1 MCEAGNRAHIRQTVY
16 SSQLMTIKTQSNEIT
31 PTVPTFPMQPISSPS
46 TCFLCS
52 HLHKVQGDRGYFL
65 KYANFRTWQGFL
77 QPTGHPVSVRVAMM
91 KMMREYFVFYTSS
104 PPVVSLY

>member
-1 MCEAGNRAHIRQTVY
+1 MCEAGSRAHIRQTVY

-65 KYANFRTWQGFL
+65 KYANFRTLAMFSLAHWS
-77 QPTGHPVSVRVAMM
+77 PRVR
-91 KMMREYFVFYTSS
+91 
-104 PPVVSLY
+104 LCGG